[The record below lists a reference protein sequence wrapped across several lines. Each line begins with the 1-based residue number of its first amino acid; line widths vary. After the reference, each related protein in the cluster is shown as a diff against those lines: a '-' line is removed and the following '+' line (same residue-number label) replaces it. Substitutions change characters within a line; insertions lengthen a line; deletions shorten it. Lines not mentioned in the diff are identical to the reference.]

1 MEVGKYPQ
9 AQLSIKE
16 LILSENPLQLKKN
29 LADQKFVGEM
39 TFHGVTQPIEGVFA
53 LNPKDKSLEVHS
65 EFKIKLSD
73 FKIEVPTYMGIKV
86 SDDVS
91 VNVDYEISK

>member
-1 MEVGKYPQ
+1 
-9 AQLSIKE
+9 
-16 LILSENPLQLKKN
+16 
-29 LADQKFVGEM
+29 M